1 MICDFWQ
8 VQEHKSLWIY
18 SWCINLKS
26 PNNCVCKQ
34 SPLCLFACVYIPSV
48 LLCVK
53 YLCMHVLILPS
64 RSRSLSGRA
73 RGPVS
78 DQSPLRR
85 KRLTGGCLSCG
96 KTHQQAVS
104 HSQNLSHALKIT
116 LSTARLDITLESSSL
131 ACLQEVWPTN
141 ILMRTDLIMVKEGLD
156 WWIETRRV
164 LQGVHQLLHCSIKS
178 IFFKVKVNN
187 EFEFLFWTE
196 LSL

>member
-8 VQEHKSLWIY
+8 VQNTNICRSIPGALIR
-18 SWCINLKS
+18 SRPISVFVNRAL
-26 PNNCVCKQ
+26 
-34 SPLCLFACVYIPSV
+34 CVYSPVVYVPSV

-64 RSRSLSGRA
+64 RSLSLSGRA

-104 HSQNLSHALKIT
+104 QSQNLSHALKIT

-131 ACLQEVWPTN
+131 ARLQEV
-141 ILMRTDLIMVKEGLD
+141 
-156 WWIETRRV
+156 
-164 LQGVHQLLHCSIKS
+164 
-178 IFFKVKVNN
+178 
-187 EFEFLFWTE
+187 
-196 LSL
+196 